1 MSLSHGDAIPIEE
14 RDPQEVT
21 HIRGQ
26 RIAPAGVQVANIAFD
41 VTPNRYLSGIITER
55 GIAYPPFDI
64 SLPHIMSSSDTP
76 A

>member
-1 MSLSHGDAIPIEE
+1 MNLPHGDAIPIEE

-26 RIAPAGVQVANIAFD
+26 RIAPEGVQVANIAFD
-41 VTPNRYLSGIITER
+41 VTPNRYLTGIITER

-64 SLPHIMSSSDTP
+64 SLPRLMSGPDTS